1 MDLLNANNLWN
12 ILNSDWFSIHDPGE
26 HAFVEVYVYT
36 CRVLGRGTI
45 LDFCNFVFFCILK

>member
-1 MDLLNANNLWN
+1 MDLLNANNLSN
-12 ILNSDWFSIHDPGE
+12 ILNSDWFSIHDSGE

-45 LDFCNFVFFCILK
+45 FRLL